1 MAVVRLELD
10 IDGDVYPELYAAL
23 TALGQPMLRDER
35 LRQLAAM
42 GLAWEAVRIHGP
54 AVTQL
59 PAWAAPPPAMAERA
73 GVPAPRSASRPAAK
87 SPARKP
93 GGRAEASEPA
103 QLPVLV
109 DIVSASPGD
118 IAPSRSPDA
127 DDGPDPPVDPMPE
140 RAASRGSG
148 SRARLLRM
156 KDRGLFKN
164 G

>member
-1 MAVVRLELD
+1 MAVVRLHID
-10 IDGDVYPELYAAL
+10 IDRDVYPELFATL
-23 TALGQPMLRDER
+23 MALGQPSLRDER

-59 PAWAAPPPAMAERA
+59 PAKSAARKP
-73 GVPAPRSASRPAAK
+73 ASRPEVVER
-87 SPARKP
+87 P
-93 GGRAEASEPA
+93 

-109 DIVSASPGD
+109 DIVATSPGD
-118 IAPSRSPDA
+118 TAPAQPSDA
-127 DDGPDPPVDPMPE
+127 DDGPVPPVEPMPVS
-140 RAASRGSG
+140 AASRGSG
-148 SRARLLRM
+148 HRARLKRM

>member
-10 IDGDVYPELYAAL
+10 LDGDVYPELYAVL

-59 PAWAAPPPAMAERA
+59 PTAPTPPTAMPERA
-73 GVPAPRSASRPAAK
+73 VPAPRSASRAAAK
-87 SPARKP
+87 SSARTPA
-93 GGRAEASEPA
+93 GRPEASERE

-109 DIVSASPGD
+109 DIVSASPGETP
-118 IAPSRSPDA
+118 PSRASDV
-127 DDGPDPPVDPMPE
+127 DDGPVTPVDPMPVS
-140 RAASRGSG
+140 AASRGSG
-148 SRARLLRM
+148 SRARLMRM
-156 KDRGLFKN
+156 RDRGLFKN

>member
-23 TALGQPMLRDER
+23 AALGQPMLRDER

-42 GLAWEAVRIHGP
+42 GLAWEAVRIHGA

-59 PAWAAPPPAMAERA
+59 PAWAAPAPTVAERA
-73 GVPAPRSASRPAAK
+73 MPSSRSVSRPAAK
-87 SPARKP
+87 GPARKP

-109 DIVSASPGD
+109 D
-118 IAPSRSPDA
+118 
-127 DDGPDPPVDPMPE
+127 
-140 RAASRGSG
+140 
-148 SRARLLRM
+148 
-156 KDRGLFKN
+156 
-164 G
+164 

>member
-10 IDGDVYPELYAAL
+10 IDGDVYPELYAEL
-23 TALGQPMLRDER
+23 TTLGQAMRDER

-42 GLAWEAVRIHGP
+42 GLVWEAVRIFGP

-59 PAWAAPPPAMAERA
+59 PAAPVPPPAVPERA
-73 GVPAPRSASRPAAK
+73 VPSTPRSAARATAK

-93 GGRAEASEPA
+93 ASGAEASERV

-109 DIVSASPGD
+109 DIVSTSPRE
-118 IAPSRSPDA
+118 IPPPAPSAA
-127 DDGPDPPVDPMPE
+127 DDGPVTPVDPMPVT
-140 RAASRGSG
+140 AASRGSG
-148 SRARLLRM
+148 SRARLMRM

>member
-1 MAVVRLELD
+1 MAVVHLEID

-23 TALGQPMLRDER
+23 AALRQPMLRDER

-59 PAWAAPPPAMAERA
+59 PAPPAVAER
-73 GVPAPRSASRPAAK
+73 GVLAPRNVSRAAAK
-87 SPARKP
+87 GPARKTTSKP
-93 GGRAEASEPA
+93 DAAEPA
-103 QLPVLV
+103 RLPVLV
-109 DIVSASPGD
+109 DIVSTSPEDNAASD
-118 IAPSRSPDA
+118 RSDA
-127 DDGPDPPVDPMPE
+127 GDGPDTPVDPMPTH
-140 RAASRGSG
+140 AASRGSG
-148 SRARLLRM
+148 ARTRLMRM

>member
-1 MAVVRLELD
+1 MAVVRVELD

-23 TALGQPMLRDER
+23 SALGQPMHRDER

-54 AVTQL
+54 AVMQL
-59 PAWAAPPPAMAERA
+59 PMSSAPPPAAPERA
-73 GVPAPRSASRPAAK
+73 MPAPRSGSRGAAK

-93 GGRAEASEPA
+93 AIRPEASERA

-109 DIVSASPGD
+109 DIVSTSPD
-118 IAPSRSPDA
+118 ETPAPHPSDA
-127 DDGPDPPVDPMPE
+127 DDGPVAAIDPMPLS
-140 RAASRGSG
+140 AASRGSG
-148 SRARLLRM
+148 SRARLMRM

>member
-23 TALGQPMLRDER
+23 STLGQPMLRDER

-42 GLAWEAVRIHGP
+42 GLVWEAVRIHGP

-59 PAWAAPPPAMAERA
+59 PAASTPPPAVPERA
-73 GVPAPRSASRPAAK
+73 VPAPRSTARTTAK

-93 GGRAEASEPA
+93 ASGPEASERV

-109 DIVSASPGD
+109 DIVSTSPREIPPSGAS
-118 IAPSRSPDA
+118 AA
-127 DDGPDPPVDPMPE
+127 DDGPVTPVDPMPVS
-140 RAASRGSG
+140 AASRGSG
-148 SRARLLRM
+148 SRARLMRM